1 MFGLMKP
8 PIEDLAYRSA
18 YSRCC
23 QFQRKFYGIISVPLL
38 SYDAVFLYLCAVDA
52 GLVPESAIPAQR
64 CCRLRNGPS
73 LHNAPDAD
81 VGRFCGAISV
91 LLADTKLQDDVRDKK
106 SLLARLGRFVLR
118 NPVTR
123 AIRFVSRL
131 DPSFQAS
138 MEEWTRSQ
146 VEVESRRSELTLTDF
161 VRPTAH
167 GVASVARMMPGA
179 AMRPGFQEFLW
190 TLGQHLGVALVA
202 ADCAIDWRDDLKTG
216 ECNPVKNETDAV
228 ESARLALSHLYQAQE
243 ASEQYFGPASRTAQ
257 VGRLVCAD
265 VGQKLQEKCHLDEAD
280 VRYAHVSSPE
290 PTIQKQVGPLDFCAG
305 VAKRV
310 GARAGRRRS
319 QPMLDKAKQ
328 VECPQACQCSCQLVG
343 GLLLLLGCAES
354 H

>member
-8 PIEDLAYRSA
+8 PVEDLAYRSA

-52 GLVPESAIPAQR
+52 GLVPESVIPTQK
-64 CCRLRNGPS
+64 CCRLRTRP
-73 LHNAPDAD
+73 LLQNAPDAD

-91 LLADTKLQDDVRDKK
+91 LLADTKLQDDVRDKR
-106 SLLARLGRFVLR
+106 SLLARFGRYVLR

-138 MEEWTRSQ
+138 MEEWTRAQ
-146 VEVESRRSELTLTDF
+146 VEIESRGSELTLTDF
-161 VRPTAH
+161 VQPTAR

-179 AMRPGFQEFLW
+179 AKLPGFQDFLW
-190 TLGQHLGVALVA
+190 RLGQHLGVAFVA
-202 ADCAIDWRDDLKTG
+202 ADCALDWRDDLKSG
-216 ECNPVKNETDAV
+216 ECNPVKNVTDAV

-243 ASEQYFGPASRTAQ
+243 ASEQYLGPTSRTAQ
-257 VGRLVCAD
+257 VGRLVCAG
-265 VGQKLQEKCHLDEAD
+265 VGQKLKEKCHLDEAD
-280 VRYAHVSSPE
+280 VRHFHVGSPE
-290 PTIQKQVGPLDFCAG
+290 PKIQKQEGPLNSCVG
-305 VAKRV
+305 IAKRV
-310 GARAGRRRS
+310 GATVGRQRS
-319 QPMLDKAKQ
+319 LPTFDKKKQ
-328 VECPQACQCSCQLVG
+328 VECPQSCQCSCQLLG